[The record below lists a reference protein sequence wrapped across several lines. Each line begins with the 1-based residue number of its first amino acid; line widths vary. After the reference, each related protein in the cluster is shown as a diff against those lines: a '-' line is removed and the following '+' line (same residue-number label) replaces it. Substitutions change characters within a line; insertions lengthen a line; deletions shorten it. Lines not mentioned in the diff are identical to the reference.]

1 MRFSVARPAESRHHN
16 LTQSG
21 GPHRMKRRDLMA
33 ATAGLLAAPAV
44 RAQGA
49 WPNRPVRV
57 IVPFTPGGATDGMA
71 RVTAAKLQEKL
82 GQPFV
87 VENRPGANG
96 AVGGIAVAQAAP
108 DGYTLLS
115 SASIQIL
122 GRLVMRNPGYDPIAD
137 LMPVARMGEGPLL
150 LVVNAARPQS
160 TLAEV
165 VAAARANPR
174 EWSFAVSSLGAAG
187 HLATIEFIR
196 QVGVDLTQVPYR
208 GTAPALTDVVAGN
221 VAMMFDP
228 ILATLPQV
236 RTGRV
241 KGIAITAPARSQA
254 APEIPTAAEAGMPGL
269 DIQSWWA
276 LWGPRGLPAEVV
288 NRIGEVLRTGMFEP
302 DVLAR
307 VGTLGITSK
316 AEIGAD
322 FAAFIAQDFA
332 RSQELLRIANFQPE

>member
-1 MRFSVARPAESRHHN
+1 MR
-16 LTQSG
+16 
-21 GPHRMKRRDLMA
+21 RR
-33 ATAGLLAAPAV
+33 GLLATGAVLLGAPAV

-71 RVTAAKLQEKL
+71 RVTAGKLQEKL

-96 AVGGIAVAQAAP
+96 AVGGQAVATAAP
-108 DGYTLLS
+108 DGYTLCF

-122 GRLVMRNPGYDPIAD
+122 ARLVMRNPGYDPVAD
-137 LMPVARMGEGPLL
+137 LAPVARVGQGPLL
-150 LVVNAARPQS
+150 MVMNQARPQT

-165 VAAARANPR
+165 LAAVRAAPR
-174 EWSFAVSSLGAAG
+174 DWSFAVSSLGAAG
-187 HLATIEFIR
+187 HLATIEFTR
-196 QVGVDLTQVPYR
+196 QAGVEITQVPYR

-221 VAMMFDP
+221 VQLMFDP

-236 RTGRV
+236 RERRV
-241 KGIAITAPARSQA
+241 RGLAITAGARSAA

-276 LWGPRGLPAEVV
+276 LWGPRALPAEITA
-288 NRIGEVLRTGMFEP
+288 RIGEALRTGMAEP

-307 VGTLGITSK
+307 VGTLGIEPL
-316 AEIGAD
+316 AEIGPD
-322 FAAFIAQDFA
+322 FAAFISRDFA
-332 RSQELLRIANFQPE
+332 RSQELLRLANFQPE

>member
-1 MRFSVARPAESRHHN
+1 MIARRTLLAG
-16 LTQSG
+16 T
-21 GPHRMKRRDLMA
+21 A
-33 ATAGLLAAPAV
+33 ATLGTPALAQA
-44 RAQGA
+44 A
-49 WPNRPVRV
+49 WPRDRPIRV

-71 RVTAAKLQEKL
+71 RVTAGKLQDRL
-82 GQPFV
+82 GQTVV

-96 AVGGIAVAQAAP
+96 AVGGQAVAQAAP
-108 DGYTLLS
+108 DGYTLCF

-122 GRLVMRNPGYDPIAD
+122 ARLVMRNPGYDPVAD
-137 LMPVARMGEGPLL
+137 LLPIARVGQGPLL
-150 LVVNAARPQS
+150 LVMNGSRAPT
-160 TLAEV
+160 TLAEA

-174 EWSFAVSSLGAAG
+174 DWPFAVSSLGAAG

-236 RTGRV
+236 RAGRV
-241 KGIAITAPARSQA
+241 KGLAITAPARSQA

-276 LWGPRGLPAEVV
+276 LWGPRGLPAEVTG
-288 NRIGEVLRTGMFEP
+288 RIHEVLRTGMFEA
-302 DVLAR
+302 DVQAR
-307 VGTLGITSK
+307 VGTLGIEPL
-316 AEIGAD
+316 AETGAD
-322 FAAFIAQDFA
+322 FAAFIQRDFA
-332 RSQELLRIANFQPE
+332 RSQELLRLANFQPE

>member
-1 MRFSVARPAESRHHN
+1 
-16 LTQSG
+16 
-21 GPHRMKRRDLMA
+21 MKRRDLIA
-33 ATAGLLAAPAV
+33 ATAGLLAAPAL
-44 RAQGA
+44 AQA
-49 WPNRPVRV
+49 PWPNRPVRV

-71 RVTAAKLQEKL
+71 RVTAQKLTEKL

-122 GRLVMRNPGYDPIAD
+122 GRLVMRNPGYDPVAD
-137 LMPVARMGEGPLL
+137 LLPVARMGEGPLL
-150 LVVNAARPQS
+150 LVMNAARPPA

-174 EWSFAVSSLGAAG
+174 DWSFAVSSLGAAG

-241 KGIAITAPARSQA
+241 KGIAITAPERSSA
-254 APEIPTAAEAGMPGL
+254 APEIPTATEAGMPGL

-288 NRIGEVLRTGMFEP
+288 GRIGEVLRTGMFEA

-307 VGTLGITSK
+307 VGTLGIAPK
-316 AEIGAD
+316 AEIGSD
-322 FAAFIAQDFA
+322 FAAFIGRDFA

>member
-1 MRFSVARPAESRHHN
+1 MR
-16 LTQSG
+16 
-21 GPHRMKRRDLMA
+21 RRELVGIVG
-33 ATAGLLAAPAV
+33 AGLLAAPAV
-44 RAQGA
+44 QAQGA
-49 WPNRPVRV
+49 WPNRSVRV

-71 RVTAAKLQEKL
+71 RVTAGKLQEKL
-82 GQPFV
+82 GQPFI

-108 DGYTLLS
+108 DGYTLCF

-122 GRLVMRNPGYDPIAD
+122 GRLVMRNPGYDPITD
-137 LMPVARMGEGPLL
+137 LLPVARVGEGPLL
-150 LVVNAARPQS
+150 LVVNAARPQT

-174 EWSFAVSSLGAAG
+174 DWPFAVSSLGAAG

-196 QVGVDLTQVPYR
+196 QVGADLTQVPYR

-221 VAMMFDP
+221 VQLMFDP

-241 KGIAITAPARSQA
+241 RGLAITAPTRSAA

-276 LWGPRGLPAEVV
+276 LWGPRALPAEIVA
-288 NRIGEVLRTGMFEP
+288 RIGEALTPGMFEA

-307 VGTLGITSK
+307 VGTLGITPK

-322 FAAFIAQDFA
+322 FAAFIQRDFA
-332 RSQELLRIANFQPE
+332 RSQDLLRIANFQPE